1 MAVKRYNFKK
11 TVYESKKAR
20 EVLDKEFTEFLPR
33 KRNIQEFFELYSTNF
48 YKILKSTHKYFR
60 TQSLK
65 YLKEWI
71 NPRTITKKGLEK
83 QLSEIQ
89 RDIDGI
95 EKHHPIIPNG
105 SVISPNPELEW
116 EFLNEIDMYY
126 MQSGILRPILGE
138 GGDNSNES
146 LLNKIKE
153 FRKKT
158 FIPIKG
164 FIIGVDEDVINDIK
178 KGKPIKTE
186 QDIFDSNHAINT
198 YNNTP
203 TVIAAANV
211 NIERN

>member
-1 MAVKRYNFKK
+1 
-11 TVYESKKAR
+11 
-20 EVLDKEFTEFLPR
+20 
-33 KRNIQEFFELYSTNF
+33 
-48 YKILKSTHKYFR
+48 
-60 TQSLK
+60 
-65 YLKEWI
+65 
-71 NPRTITKKGLEK
+71 
-83 QLSEIQ
+83 
-89 RDIDGI
+89 
-95 EKHHPIIPNG
+95 
-105 SVISPNPELEW
+105 
-116 EFLNEIDMYY
+116 MYY